1 MSNSDD
7 NLTAVESGK
16 KGNIETEL
24 SRMRAA
30 EVEIRRMRISAQR
43 ELQLMRQVRVEAER
57 NLREIE
63 IKARSQTQL
72 LIIQTRLATK
82 KEIAEFS
89 RKVGQEMQKALADI
103 RLIRSTAQ
111 KELET
116 QQKFTNAARL
126 KALSLVFPEEDGQ
139 ESESLEGTIG
149 VRKV

>member
-7 NLTAVESGK
+7 NLTAVDSGK
-16 KGNIETEL
+16 KGSVETEL
-24 SRMRAA
+24 SKMRVA
-30 EVEIRRMRISAQR
+30 EVEIQRMRISAQR
-43 ELQLMRQVRVEAER
+43 ELQLARQMKAEAER

-63 IKARSQTQL
+63 TKARSQTQL

>member
-1 MSNSDD
+1 MSNSNDKLAAVD
-7 NLTAVESGK
+7 NGK
-16 KGNIETEL
+16 KGSVETEL
-24 SRMRAA
+24 AKMRVA

-43 ELQLMRQVRVEAER
+43 ELQLAKQIKAEAER

-63 IKARSQTQL
+63 TKARSQAQL

-82 KEIAEFS
+82 KEIAECS

-126 KALSLVFPEEDGQ
+126 KALSLVFPEEDGR
-139 ESESLEGTIG
+139 ESESLEEAIG